1 VSGGRFFKQRSF
13 KLDFSRVV
21 HPSGEL
27 MMVGLRKDEARRPVG
42 RFHDCPG
49 RQTHEFALAGLC
61 LKKREIPRKI
71 GDRFRGG
78 GHGKGKRQSP
88 RQL

>member
-1 VSGGRFFKQRSF
+1 
-13 KLDFSRVV
+13 
-21 HPSGEL
+21 

-42 RFHDCPG
+42 RFHDWPG
-49 RQTHEFALAGLC
+49 RQTHELALAELC
-61 LKKREIPRKI
+61 LKKREIPGEV

-78 GHGKGKRQSP
+78 GRGKRQSP